1 MKALLTMLILGTS
14 SVALAQPATVAPSYP
29 QYDQR
34 DHRYDDRFDRHDD
47 DRFDHDDGRFGRNDG
62 RFDGRRAWFRR
73 PVTLASNVS
82 MMRQWNRDQ
91 RPMLIDID
99 QRVGGL
105 RTIKIERN
113 QGRMYVD
120 DVLVHFADGHQQRVN
135 VNQMLSARNPSIL
148 INLDHGSVTALSIDG
163 STMRGRA
170 TFDVIGMRR

>member
-1 MKALLTMLILGTS
+1 MKALLALLILGTS

-47 DRFDHDDGRFGRNDG
+47 ARFDGRFDHN
-62 RFDGRRAWFRR
+62 DGRRAWFRR

-82 MMRQWNRDQ
+82 MMRQWKREQ

-99 QRVGGL
+99 QRNGGL
-105 RTIKIERN
+105 RSLEIRRD

-135 VNQMLSARNPSIL
+135 VNQTLSARNPSIR

>member
-14 SVALAQPATVAPSYP
+14 SVAFAQPATVAPSYP

-47 DRFDHDDGRFGRNDG
+47 VRFDG
-62 RFDGRRAWFRR
+62 RFDHNNGRRAWFRR

-99 QRVGGL
+99 QRIGGL
-105 RTIKIERN
+105 RSLEIRRD

-135 VNQMLSARNPSIL
+135 VNQTLSARNPSIR

>member
-14 SVALAQPATVAPSYP
+14 SVALAQPATVVPSYP

-47 DRFDHDDGRFGRNDG
+47 ARFDGRFDHN
-62 RFDGRRAWFRR
+62 DGRRAWFRR
-73 PVTLASNVS
+73 PVMLASNVS

-105 RTIKIERN
+105 RTLEIERN

-120 DVLVHFADGHQQRVN
+120 DVLVHFADGHRQRVD

-148 INLDHGSVTALSIDG
+148 INLDHGAVTALSIDG